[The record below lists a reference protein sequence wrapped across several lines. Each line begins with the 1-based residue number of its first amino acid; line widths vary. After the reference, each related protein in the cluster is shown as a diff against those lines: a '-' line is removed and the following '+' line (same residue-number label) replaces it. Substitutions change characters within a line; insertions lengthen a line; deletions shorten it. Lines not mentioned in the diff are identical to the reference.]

1 MEFVVLLIEFAALLM
16 ELTIFLMEFI
26 VLVDD
31 GGFLDE
37 DLLLDWGDLSVFDVL
52 LFEFWLSGV
61 VLEFL
66 LLIFQ

>member
-1 MEFVVLLIEFAALLM
+1 MEFDALLM
-16 ELTIFLMEFI
+16 EFVALLMEFIILLMEFI

-37 DLLLDWGDLSVFDVL
+37 DLLLNWGDLSVFDVL
-52 LFEFWLSGV
+52 LFEFWLPGV

-66 LLIFQ
+66 LLVS

>member
-1 MEFVVLLIEFAALLM
+1 MEFDVLLMAFVALLM
-16 ELTIFLMEFI
+16 ELIIFLMEFI

-31 GGFLDE
+31 GSFLDE
-37 DLLLDWGDLSVFDVL
+37 DLLFDWGDLSVFDVL

-66 LLIFQ
+66 LLVF